1 MVKILG
7 TGNMADGQGYVMI
20 SKSDW
25 EQFES
30 FRVLFEFA
38 KEQDP
43 DGFREGLRE
52 VSKELAED
60 FPEEYKHLIKRN
72 PWAVRYLKEFN
83 GRRGRPEALN
93 ASQRDFIARN
103 DKKTGKELYERLRA
117 DMGYTGALKTVQ
129 NELSEIRK
137 LSQETE
143 L

>member
-60 FPEEYKHLIKRN
+60 FPE
-72 PWAVRYLKEFN
+72 
-83 GRRGRPEALN
+83 
-93 ASQRDFIARN
+93 
-103 DKKTGKELYERLRA
+103 
-117 DMGYTGALKTVQ
+117 
-129 NELSEIRK
+129 
-137 LSQETE
+137 
-143 L
+143 